1 MNFYLYRHWWAAG
14 FAAIQP
20 IAPAFFALTLMAIT
34 ELPVRFA
41 GEEISWCRHRLLND
55 RKKPQ
60 LHLSR
65 YCQQPID
72 CGCPSPPCGSF
83 AAAHVGCKEP
93 PIERSEALRD
103 APVFGSSPFGG
114 IFSQGARPDALAK
127 MLPPKVW
134 TFARVD
140 QIRSRQ
146 RPLRP
151 EKNCTRR
158 RNELIAKGAMNTGE

>member
-1 MNFYLYRHWWAAG
+1 VVDVVIRGCSRGGACRTKIKPG
-14 FAAIQP
+14 DR
-20 IAPAFFALTLMAIT
+20 PALSVAT
-34 ELPVRFA
+34 RQ
-41 GEEISWCRHRLLND
+41 S
-55 RKKPQ
+55 
-60 LHLSR
+60 SR
-65 YCQQPID
+65 YLD
-72 CGCPSPPCGSF
+72 GS
-83 AAAHVGCKEP
+83 CMKQEP